1 MFNIIIEAKESGLW
15 VMDHKEVGQTVEDR
29 DGMDGVHH
37 KVTWLVRDHEAG
49 NILRRNF
56 DRRAIL
62 ASPQP
67 HYPVLLHADVIV
79 GAKPSTRTLA
89 DVSSR
94 NDVVEDLY
102 IIATRVETGTAIDS
116 LATRLTNNQN
126 KVAETKMLKER
137 KDINVVVDGHH
148 AVGFNTGFGW
158 VGRGEF
164 TVCGDQGIGI
174 TADNLVGLTKRMEPV
189 PYQNLSIFEAPAN
202 LAHEKF
208 QSIVDSAIESFKRD
222 GYSGCATLTMRK
234 DNKDVVILSVRLTVI
249 EPKFNPAF

>member
-1 MFNIIIEAKESGLW
+1 MFDIKLEAKESGLW
-15 VMDHKEVGQTVEDR
+15 VMDHKEVGKAEEDR
-29 DGMDGVHH
+29 DGMDGVLH

-67 HYPVLLHADVIV
+67 HYPVLVHADVIV
-79 GAKPSTRTLA
+79 GAKPKSRTLA

-102 IIATRVETGTAIDS
+102 IVSTRVETGTAIDS
-116 LATRLTNNQN
+116 PAARLTNEQN

-164 TVCGDQGIGI
+164 TVCGDQGIGVA
-174 TADNLVGLTKRMEPV
+174 ADNLTDLTKLMEPV
-189 PYQNLSIFEAPAN
+189 PYQNLSNFEAPAN

-208 QSIVDSAIESFKRD
+208 QGIVDMAIESFKRD
-222 GYSGCATLTMRK
+222 GYSGSATLSMRK